1 MYSLRPRLT
10 RVNYRTLSGL
20 QGSAEMSDSGR
31 NVDDSDERD
40 TEESHVPSDQDLE
53 EISDHTIEELEALI
67 AQETTKLSDVKKK
80 AKLVALKQQLT
91 DLRKET
97 LAEQHK
103 FERAT
108 GVSKQKKGRKTTPPV
123 KTKSRAVSSKDLR
136 EFEGLSHDVEKHL
149 SELGHGASPLA
160 VADDSTSSDDDSS
173 SEHTSRSKKT
183 RGKRDLKSGK
193 TAKIASRVV
202 RRQFWPH
209 SELSMGY
216 VTKDIGYDELS
227 LVEFVAGYSAI
238 LLLPQVS
245 SRERLHRTEHLGAL
259 MYLASIY
266 EWPAVRSFHAAVL
279 LEIERGRLN
288 WGDSFLHL
296 ENRTLAGS
304 HKKVKDQ
311 TKRPAP
317 QTSTIVLFCREYQKG
332 FCSHNKDHYAM
343 LRGEKKWLCHICAAC
358 WVKDKVKRIHSEYS
372 DDCPNKPKPQE

>member
-1 MYSLRPRLT
+1 M
-10 RVNYRTLSGL
+10 
-20 QGSAEMSDSGR
+20 
-31 NVDDSDERD
+31 
-40 TEESHVPSDQDLE
+40 PSDQDLE
-53 EISDHTIEELEALI
+53 EIYDHTIEELEALI
-67 AQETTKLSDVKKK
+67 AQETTKLSGVKKK

-136 EFEGLSHDVEKHL
+136 ESDGLSHDVEKHL
-149 SELGHGASPLA
+149 SELGLGASPLA
-160 VADDSTSSDDDSS
+160 AADDSTSSNDDSS

-183 RGKRDLKSGK
+183 RGKQDLKSGK

-227 LVEFVAGYSAI
+227 LEEFVAGYSAI

-259 MYLASIY
+259 MYLASIC

-279 LEIERGRLN
+279 LEIERGQLN
-288 WGDSFLHL
+288 WGDSFLYL
-296 ENRTLAGS
+296 ENLTLAGS
-304 HKKVKDQ
+304 HRKVKDQ
-311 TKRPAP
+311 TKCPAP
-317 QTSTIVLFCREYQKG
+317 QTSTIILFCREYQKG
-332 FCSHNKDHYAM
+332 SCSHNKDHYAM

>member
-1 MYSLRPRLT
+1 M
-10 RVNYRTLSGL
+10 
-20 QGSAEMSDSGR
+20 
-31 NVDDSDERD
+31 
-40 TEESHVPSDQDLE
+40 
-53 EISDHTIEELEALI
+53 
-67 AQETTKLSDVKKK
+67 
-80 AKLVALKQQLT
+80 
-91 DLRKET
+91 
-97 LAEQHK
+97 
-103 FERAT
+103 
-108 GVSKQKKGRKTTPPV
+108 

-136 EFEGLSHDVEKHL
+136 ESDGLSHDVEKHL

-227 LVEFVAGYSAI
+227 LEEFVAGYSAI

-245 SRERLHRTEHLGAL
+245 SHERLHRTEHLGAL

-266 EWPAVRSFHAAVL
+266 EWPAVRSFHAVVL

-304 HKKVKDQ
+304 HMKVKDQ
-311 TKRPAP
+311 TKRPPLKLQLSFCFLASIRRVPVHTIRITTLCFEAKRNGCVTFVRLVGLRTRSSEFIPSIPMTAP
-317 QTSTIVLFCREYQKG
+317 INLNHRSDYLAPLSSQLCRTLMQLISRNFVLRTF
-332 FCSHNKDHYAM
+332 
-343 LRGEKKWLCHICAAC
+343 LI
-358 WVKDKVKRIHSEYS
+358 
-372 DDCPNKPKPQE
+372 

>member
-1 MYSLRPRLT
+1 M
-10 RVNYRTLSGL
+10 
-20 QGSAEMSDSGR
+20 
-31 NVDDSDERD
+31 
-40 TEESHVPSDQDLE
+40 PSDQDLE

-67 AQETTKLSDVKKK
+67 AQETTKLSGVKKK

-136 EFEGLSHDVEKHL
+136 ESDGLSHDVEKHL
-149 SELGHGASPLA
+149 SELGLGASPLA

-227 LVEFVAGYSAI
+227 LEEFVAGYSAI

-245 SRERLHRTEHLGAL
+245 SRERLHRTQHLQSL
-259 MYLASIY
+259 S
-266 EWPAVRSFHAAVL
+266 
-279 LEIERGRLN
+279 
-288 WGDSFLHL
+288 
-296 ENRTLAGS
+296 
-304 HKKVKDQ
+304 
-311 TKRPAP
+311 
-317 QTSTIVLFCREYQKG
+317 
-332 FCSHNKDHYAM
+332 
-343 LRGEKKWLCHICAAC
+343 
-358 WVKDKVKRIHSEYS
+358 
-372 DDCPNKPKPQE
+372 

>member
-10 RVNYRTLSGL
+10 KVNYRTLSGVK
-20 QGSAEMSDSGR
+20 MSDSGR
-31 NVDDSDERD
+31 NNDESDERV
-40 TEESHVPSDQDLE
+40 TEESNVPSDQDLE
-53 EISDHTIEELEALI
+53 EIPDNTIEELEALI

-80 AKLVALKQQLT
+80 AKLAALQRQLT

-103 FERAT
+103 LDRAT
-108 GVSKQKKGRKTTPPV
+108 GVSKQKKGHNPV
-123 KTKSRAVSSKDLR
+123 QSAKTKNKTVSSKDLR
-136 EFEGLSHDVEKHL
+136 AFEGLSQEVEKHL
-149 SELGHGASPLA
+149 SEMGLGAPTSLA
-160 VADDSTSSDDDSS
+160 AADASTSSDDDSS
-173 SEHTSRSKKT
+173 SEHTSRSRKT

-193 TAKIASRVV
+193 TAKIASHVV

-227 LVEFVAGYSAI
+227 LEEFVAGYSAI

-304 HKKVKDQ
+304 HRKVKAEQ
-311 TKRPAP
+311 KRPAP
-317 QTSTIVLFCREYQKG
+317 QASTIVLFCREYQRG
-332 FCSHNKDHYAM
+332 SCSHTKDHYAM

-358 WVKDKVKRIHSEYS
+358 WVKDKVKRVHSEYS
-372 DDCPNKPKPQE
+372 NDCPNKPKPQE

>member
-1 MYSLRPRLT
+1 M
-10 RVNYRTLSGL
+10 SG
-20 QGSAEMSDSGR
+20 ATEMSDCGR

-40 TEESHVPSDQDLE
+40 TEESHVPSDQDPE
-53 EISDHTIEELEALI
+53 EIPDHTIEELEALI
-67 AQETTKLSDVKKK
+67 AQETTKLSDVQKK

-97 LAEQHK
+97 LAEQYK
-103 FERAT
+103 LERAS
-108 GVSKQKKGRKTTPPV
+108 GVSKQKKGHKAMPPV
-123 KTKSRAVSSKDLR
+123 NTKNRAVSSKDLR

-149 SELGHGASPLA
+149 SELDLGASTLA
-160 VADDSTSSDDDSS
+160 AADGSTSNDDGSS
-173 SEHTSRSKKT
+173 SEHTSRSKKMQ
-183 RGKRDLKSGK
+183 GKRDLKFGK

-216 VTKDIGYDELS
+216 VTKDVGYCELS
-227 LVEFVAGYSAI
+227 LEEFVTGYSAI

-245 SRERLHRTEHLGAL
+245 LCERLHRTEHLGAL

-279 LEIERGRLN
+279 MEIEQGRLH

-296 ENRTLAGS
+296 ENHTLAGS

-311 TKRPAP
+311 NKRPAP
-317 QTSTIVLFCREYQKG
+317 QTSTVVLFCCKYQKG
-332 FCSHNKDHYAM
+332 SCSHNRDRYAM
-343 LRGEKKWLCHICAAC
+343 L
-358 WVKDKVKRIHSEYS
+358 
-372 DDCPNKPKPQE
+372 

>member
-1 MYSLRPRLT
+1 M
-10 RVNYRTLSGL
+10 
-20 QGSAEMSDSGR
+20 
-31 NVDDSDERD
+31 
-40 TEESHVPSDQDLE
+40 
-53 EISDHTIEELEALI
+53 
-67 AQETTKLSDVKKK
+67 
-80 AKLVALKQQLT
+80 
-91 DLRKET
+91 
-97 LAEQHK
+97 
-103 FERAT
+103 
-108 GVSKQKKGRKTTPPV
+108 

-149 SELGHGASPLA
+149 SELGLGASPLA
-160 VADDSTSSDDDSS
+160 AADDSTSNDGHSS

-183 RGKRDLKSGK
+183 RGKQDLKSGK

-227 LVEFVAGYSAI
+227 LEEFVAGYNAI

-245 SRERLHRTEHLGAL
+245 SRERLHRTQHLGAL

-279 LEIERGRLN
+279 LEIERDRLN

-332 FCSHNKDHYAM
+332 SCSHNKDHYAM